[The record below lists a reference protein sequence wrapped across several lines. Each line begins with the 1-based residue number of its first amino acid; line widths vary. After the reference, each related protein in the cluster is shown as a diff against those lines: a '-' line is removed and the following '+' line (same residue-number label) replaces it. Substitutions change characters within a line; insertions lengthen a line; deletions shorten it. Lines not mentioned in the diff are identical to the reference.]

1 MSLRKYLTSKVFVAQ
16 VLAALVIVAA
26 VAFLFFHWIT
36 FITNHGDEITVPNLA
51 KMNPEQVE
59 QKLDELDLDYE
70 IIDTVDYNPNFPKL
84 TVVQQ
89 EPTTGSKVKGGR
101 TIYIKL
107 NASTFKMVAIPD
119 LIEKTYR
126 QAVPTLKAVGL
137 QEGTVKYVPYIGKD
151 MVLEMWMNGNK
162 IKPGTKVLKSSK
174 IDLVLGDGKVVF
186 NETELDSIP
195 NQTPTDTIPN
205 EQ

>member
-1 MSLRKYLTSKVFVAQ
+1 MSLRQYLTSKVFVAQ
-16 VLAALVIVAA
+16 ILAALAIIAVI
-26 VAFLFFHWIT
+26 AFLFFHWIT
-36 FITNHGDEITVPNLA
+36 FVTNHGYEITVPNLA
-51 KMNPEQVE
+51 KLNEQQVE
-59 QKLDELDLDYE
+59 QKLDELDLDYQ

-84 TVVQQ
+84 SVVQQ
-89 EPTTGSKVKGGR
+89 EPTAGSKVKGGR

-107 NASTFKMVAIPD
+107 NASTFKMVAVPD

-137 QEGTVKYVPYIGKD
+137 QEGTIKYIPYIGKD
-151 MVLEMWMNGNK
+151 MVLEMWMNGKK

-186 NETELDSIP
+186 NDTELDSIP
-195 NQTPTDTIPN
+195 TKTPSDTIPN